1 MPNVVLCKVAKLK
14 EQNNPSTRSPPAN
27 NGQTHH
33 HNNQGPPMSQRL
45 CQIAFSVSDLRRSH
59 QWYQDLFGFTPGGG
73 TESFK
78 GWATSTVQGV
88 PGARTT
94 CWWLL
99 DTQEQF
105 QVELFEYERPESR
118 PLPAD
123 WRMCDIGY
131 NLVGIHVPNFDAA
144 LQRAARLGADLVG
157 DIVGQPGKR
166 RACLRDP
173 DGALL
178 ELMEDDP
185 RSHNPRQR
193 PRGDQRSTVR
203 FITLSV
209 ANLEQ
214 SCEFFRNALE
224 LDEAKGVQLHGPEHE
239 ALWGLAGAQRKSA
252 LFWAD
257 DMLVEIVQYAS
268 PLGRAQPADYRISDL
283 GILNIA
289 FGYRQES
296 EMRRMFKRTV
306 NAGAKPNFPMP
317 ISVFNW
323 AVMYVNDPQGF
334 SIELLSVRPYYDGQ
348 MGFTPKHFDTLVH
361 HQVQVDASREVIWD
375 VLADHANIGDWW
387 CYQGKVLKEGQ
398 GHPGG
403 VGALRELSRLGEKV
417 VEEVMTF
424 EPLQRMDY
432 RLISGAPVK
441 FHFGRIDLKETADGR
456 VFVDYS
462 IRFKAKIPGTQWLM
476 RLIIGGRMKQATERL
491 KTLCEQRSRQAS
503 QPPASR
509 AA

>member
-1 MPNVVLCKVAKLK
+1 
-14 EQNNPSTRSPPAN
+14 
-27 NGQTHH
+27 
-33 HNNQGPPMSQRL
+33 MSQRL

-59 QWYQDLFGFTPGGG
+59 QWYQDLFGFQPGGG

-105 QVELFEYERPESR
+105 QIELFEYERPKSR
-118 PLPAD
+118 PLPVD
-123 WRMCDIGY
+123 WSMCDIGY
-131 NLVGIHVPNFDAA
+131 NLVGIHVPDFDAA
-144 LQRAARLGADLVG
+144 LARARKLGTPLAG
-157 DIVGQPGKR
+157 KIVGEPGAR

-178 ELMEDDP
+178 ELMEDDLRAANCRPRP
-185 RSHNPRQR
+185 RSGAQA
-193 PRGDQRSTVR
+193 TTR

-209 ANLEQ
+209 PDLQ
-214 SCEFFRNALE
+214 QTREFLTTVLE
-224 LDEAKGVQLHGPEHE
+224 LDEARDVQLHGPEHE
-239 ALWGLAGAQRKSA
+239 ALWDLYGAVRTSA

-257 DMLVEIVQYAS
+257 DMLIEVVQYLDPVGH
-268 PLGRAQPADYRISDL
+268 PLPADYRISDL

-289 FGYRQES
+289 FGFRQES
-296 EMRRMFKRTV
+296 EMRRVFKRTV

-323 AVMYVNDPQGF
+323 AVMYINDPQGF
-334 SIELLSVRPYYDGQ
+334 SYELLSVRPYYDRF
-348 MGFTPKHFDTLVH
+348 MGFTPRHFDTQVH
-361 HQVQVDASREVIWD
+361 HQVLVDAPREVIWEA
-375 VLADHANIGDWW
+375 LADHANIGDWW
-387 CYQGKVLKEGQ
+387 CYQGKLLREGHE
-398 GHPGG
+398 HPAG
-403 VGALRELSRLGEKV
+403 VGALRELRRFGEKV
-417 VEEVMTF
+417 VEEVLAF
-424 EPLQRMDY
+424 EPLERMDY

-441 FHFGRIDLKETADGR
+441 FHFGRIQLHETPDGR
-456 VFVDYS
+456 VWIDYS

-491 KTLCEQRSRQAS
+491 KTLCEQRSRSALGA
-503 QPPASR
+503 PASS
-509 AA
+509 AT

>member
-1 MPNVVLCKVAKLK
+1 
-14 EQNNPSTRSPPAN
+14 
-27 NGQTHH
+27 
-33 HNNQGPPMSQRL
+33 MSQRL
-45 CQIAFSVSDLRRSH
+45 SQIAFSVSDVRRSH
-59 QWYQDLFGFTPGGG
+59 QWYQDLFGFTPAGG

-78 GWATSTVQGV
+78 GWATSQVQGV

-105 QVELFEYERPESR
+105 QIELFEYERPESR

-131 NLVGIHVPNFDAA
+131 NLVGIHVPDFEATLERA
-144 LQRAARLGADLVG
+144 QRMGVPLFGAVVG
-157 DIVGQPGKR
+157 EPGKR

-185 RSHNPRQR
+185 RSSNQRLR
-193 PRGDQRSTVR
+193 PRGQQLPTVR

-209 ANLEQ
+209 ADIDQ
-214 SCEFFRNALE
+214 TRDFFRDALE
-224 LDEAKGVQLHGPEHE
+224 IEEARDVSLHGPEHE
-239 ALWGLAGAQRKSA
+239 ACWGLDGAQRETA
-252 LFWAD
+252 LYWAD
-257 DMLVEIVQYAS
+257 DMLIEVVQYQNPVGR
-268 PLGRAQPADYRISDL
+268 PLPADYRISDL

-289 FGYRQES
+289 FGFRNET
-296 EMRRMFKRTV
+296 EMRRIFKRTV
-306 NAGAKPNFPMP
+306 NAGAQPNFPVP

-323 AVMYVNDPQGF
+323 AVMYVNDSQGF
-334 SIELLSVRPYYDGQ
+334 SYELLSVRPYYDRF
-348 MGFTPKHFDTLVH
+348 MGFTPRHFDTQVH
-361 HQVQVDASREVIWD
+361 HQVLVDASRSAIWD

-387 CYQGKVLKEGQ
+387 CYQGKVLREGHA
-398 GHPGG
+398 HPAG
-403 VGALRELSRLGEKV
+403 VGALRELTCLGERV
-417 VEEVMTF
+417 VEEVLAF
-424 EPLQRMDY
+424 EPLERMDY
-432 RLISGAPVK
+432 RVVSGAPVK
-441 FHFGRIDLKETADGR
+441 FHFGRIQLRETADGR

-476 RLIIGGRMKQATERL
+476 RLVIGGRMKRAAERL
-491 KTLCEQRSRQAS
+491 KTLCESRSRKAQ
-503 QPPASR
+503 PASLSN

>member
-1 MPNVVLCKVAKLK
+1 
-14 EQNNPSTRSPPAN
+14 
-27 NGQTHH
+27 
-33 HNNQGPPMSQRL
+33 MSQRL
-45 CQIAFSVSDLRRSH
+45 SQIAFSVSDLRRSH
-59 QWYQDLFGFTPGGG
+59 QWYQDLFGFTPAGG

-78 GWATSTVQGV
+78 GKACSTVQGI

-105 QVELFEYERPESR
+105 QVEFFEYERPLSR
-118 PLPAD
+118 PLPDD

-131 NLVGIHVPNFDAA
+131 NLVGIHVPDFDAA
-144 LQRAARLGADLVG
+144 LQRAERLGANLYG
-157 DIVGQPGKR
+157 DVVGQPGQR

-185 RSHNPRQR
+185 RAPNPRLR
-193 PRGDQRSTVR
+193 PRGGQRPTVR

-209 ANLEQ
+209 ADLEQ
-214 SCEFFRNALE
+214 SRDFFRNALE
-224 LDEAKGVQLHGPEHE
+224 MEEAKGVRLHGPEHE
-239 ALWGLAGAQRKSA
+239 ALWGLTGAERKSA

-257 DMLVEIVQYAS
+257 DMLIEVVQYLN
-268 PLGRAQPADYRISDL
+268 PLGRALPADYRISDL

-289 FGYRQES
+289 FGFRQET
-296 EMRRMFKRTV
+296 ELRRVFKRTV
-306 NAGAKPNFPMP
+306 NAGAKPNFPIP

-334 SIELLSVRPYYDGQ
+334 SIELLSVRPYFDRF
-348 MGFTPKHFDTLVH
+348 MGFTAKHFDTQVH
-361 HQVQVDASREVIWD
+361 HQVRVNAPREVIWD

-387 CYQGKVLKEGQ
+387 CYQGKLLQEGRE
-398 GHPGG
+398 HPAG
-403 VGALRELSRLGEKV
+403 VGALRELTRLGEKV

-441 FHFGRIDLKETADGR
+441 FHFGRIDLRETADGR

-476 RLIIGGRMKQATERL
+476 RLLIGGRMKQATKRL

-503 QPPASR
+503 QASVSH